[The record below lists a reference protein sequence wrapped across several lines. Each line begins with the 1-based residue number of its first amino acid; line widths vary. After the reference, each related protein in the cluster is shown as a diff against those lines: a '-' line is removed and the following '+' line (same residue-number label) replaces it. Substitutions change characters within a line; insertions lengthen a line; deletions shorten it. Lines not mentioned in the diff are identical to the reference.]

1 MCKNITLKNFYSP
14 KYVVKKTFQLL
25 QVSTKLHSKVFASII
40 FPCSFLV
47 FGKQLELKTN
57 SNIRR
62 PTPTLIFLFFFY
74 VFFLMSCLLN
84 PPPLCLCLG
93 TYFSIE
99 IKLSINQYQNQLLL
113 CHHYIDFLI
122 LYECVPR
129 SLKIV
134 QMQSF
139 H

>member
-84 PPPLCLCLG
+84 PPPPLFMFRNIFLNWNKVVYKSILESIV
-93 TYFSIE
+93 TLSSLYWFS
-99 IKLSINQYQNQLLL
+99 
-113 CHHYIDFLI
+113 H
-122 LYECVPR
+122 
-129 SLKIV
+129 SLWICSQV
-134 QMQSF
+134 S
-139 H
+139 